1 MPRHTLEPVTLI
13 HSHAVKGRKD
23 YVNDVYSGK
32 AFDRKVKDG
41 NVLDKSI
48 HSYRMW
54 FNFLKL
60 ALELEEQNAVLITR
74 NSVKRESTEKGVGGM
89 VDTGRVTHKVR
100 VDRTKYRD
108 WDLYE
113 ITNLSFDDWWKNH
126 EHLFVDQVGK
136 VLKPHDVVSSNPDVF
151 TYEIDKR
158 RRLSDVIKD
167 LRSHY
172 EENKIERVSRE
183 KYPIEGR
190 VRPINLQ
197 NRFNALV
204 LKLEDN
210 LSNEEILTHKDN
222 YIRATD
228 TRTAKGRFQGEYGRV
243 IFELIGGSQKNW
255 GAKQILLSVCDG
267 YFIKHPTKTYLWRFT
282 FTIVS
287 Q

>member
-1 MPRHTLEPVTLI
+1 MSRHTLEPVTLI

-267 YFIKHPTKTYLWRFT
+267 YFVKHPTKTYL
-282 FTIVS
+282 
-287 Q
+287 